1 MPFLE
6 VKRDPSPRERK
17 ALGLALGALG
27 GFFALMIGL
36 KPESLLVITWVTG
49 LAWCASLLFNK
60 NEPLS
65 RQWKGLLIPLTL
77 SLVYVAVQLT
87 EEPVMI
93 AVATAGVLAV
103 LGIVVWIHERV
114 GNKFYET
121 WSLLFLPLA
130 WSTSTFLLVLVYY
143 GVITPIG
150 FLLRFIGRD
159 PLQREFD
166 QEKKSYWV
174 ERDESED
181 SKRYFRQF

>member
-17 ALGLALGALG
+17 ALGWALCALG
-27 GFFALMIGL
+27 GFFALMIWL
-36 KPESLLVITWVTG
+36 KPESLLIIASVTG

-65 RQWKGLLIPLTL
+65 RQWKGLVIPLTL
-77 SLVYVAVQLT
+77 SLVYVAVRLT
-87 EEPVMI
+87 EQPAMI
-93 AVATAGVLAV
+93 AVAMAGVLAA

-114 GNKFYET
+114 GNSFYET

-130 WSTSTFLLVLVYY
+130 CSTSNFLLVLVYY
-143 GVITPIG
+143 GVFTPIG
-150 FLLRFIGRD
+150 IVLRLIGRD
-159 PLQREFD
+159 PMRREFD

-174 ERDESED
+174 ERNEPENSE
-181 SKRYFRQF
+181 RYFRQF